1 MAGRK
6 LMEEIGGIYP
16 VDGMNEAG
24 LRARSH
30 LKPEELSD
38 LWSRVAVEALRF
50 RRRMPAPIRALP
62 LLRLDRGL
70 WKLLGYLYDI
80 GFTRDVWMHRV
91 DLSRAIGR
99 TFDATAQHDGRIVA
113 DIIAEWATTH
123 TDPFTSSPVLP
134 AGPMSATQ
142 PTPVTASKWTP
153 STPVAS
159 SRVAVLQSASSI
171 THYSCSCTARRRC
184 EMSTPNGGEGST
196 LVAKRAHGSARRGGL
211 ERQEPLVLDEIA
223 ADDYVELDPFPGQAL
238 RRDGLRAFLETEM
251 FPAFPISNG

>member
-1 MAGRK
+1 VTPIVVIKAGEIPRIRHDEAMAIAAVENHRLWKLLIDIKPDEWTLPTDCTRWDVRAVVVHLIAQAEAQASIVEFVRQTMAGRK

-70 WKLLGYLYDI
+70 WKPLGYLYDI

-123 TDPFTSSPVLP
+123 TDPFTLKLTGL
-134 AGPMSATQ
+134 AGGTYVRDSAD
-142 PTPVTASKWTP
+142 PGDCLEVDAIDSCRILSGRGTPVG
-153 STPVAS
+153 
-159 SRVAVLQSASSI
+159 VL
-171 THYSCSCTARRRC
+171 H
-184 EMSTPNGGEGST
+184 
-196 LVAKRAHGSARRGGL
+196 H
-211 ERQEPLVLDEIA
+211 PL
-223 ADDYVELDPFPGQAL
+223 
-238 RRDGLRAFLETEM
+238 FL
-251 FPAFPISNG
+251 

>member
-1 MAGRK
+1 VTSTAVIKAGEIPRIKHDEAMAIATAENHQLWELLIGIKPDEWSLPTDCTRWDVRAIVVHLIAQTEAQASVAEFVRQTIAGRK

-30 LKPEELSD
+30 LTPEELPD
-38 LWSRVAVEALRF
+38 RWSRVAAEALRF

-70 WKLLGYLYDI
+70 WKPLGYLYDI

-99 TFDATAQHDGRIVA
+99 TFHATAEHEGRIVA

-123 TDPFTSSPVLP
+123 TDPFALKLTGS
-134 AGPMSATQ
+134 AGGTYVRDSADSGDCLEVDAIECCRILSGRG
-142 PTPVTASKWTP
+142 TPVG
-153 STPVAS
+153 
-159 SRVAVLQSASSI
+159 VL
-171 THYSCSCTARRRC
+171 H
-184 EMSTPNGGEGST
+184 
-196 LVAKRAHGSARRGGL
+196 H
-211 ERQEPLVLDEIA
+211 PLL
-223 ADDYVELDPFPGQAL
+223 L
-238 RRDGLRAFLETEM
+238 
-251 FPAFPISNG
+251 

>member
-1 MAGRK
+1 MSTKIVIKASEIPRIKHDEAMAIAAVENHRLWELLIDIKPDKWSLPTDCTRWDVRAIVVHLIAQAEAQASIVEFVRQTMAGRK

-30 LKPEELSD
+30 LTPEELSD
-38 LWSRVAVEALRF
+38 RWSRVAAEALRF

-70 WKLLGYLYDI
+70 WKPLGYLYDI

-99 TFDATAQHDGRIVA
+99 TFNATTQHDGRLVA

-123 TDPFTSSPVLP
+123 TDPFTLKLTGP
-134 AGPMSATQ
+134 AGGTFVRDPADPGDCLEVDAIDCCRILSGRG
-142 PTPVTASKWTP
+142 TPVG
-153 STPVAS
+153 
-159 SRVAVLQSASSI
+159 VL
-171 THYSCSCTARRRC
+171 H
-184 EMSTPNGGEGST
+184 
-196 LVAKRAHGSARRGGL
+196 H
-211 ERQEPLVLDEIA
+211 PLL
-223 ADDYVELDPFPGQAL
+223 L
-238 RRDGLRAFLETEM
+238 
-251 FPAFPISNG
+251 